1 MASNPITPE
10 VMQVRLARLEQKA
23 RAAGESAP
31 RIAARLA
38 AAALLDPLV
47 LPDRAR
53 HLWRYTDPRR
63 FVPTADPTLEAPLA
77 VAPSWQIPGP
87 HAGAALI
94 AGGALRNVE
103 IGDEA
108 RASGVE
114 IVDLH
119 TADDRDLLASIVTAN
134 HGFVEALNAASWT
147 GGVFI
152 RVPDGVHLGAPIAVR
167 VVAGGAGAT
176 TLPRLLV
183 LAGRGSEFEVVEVHV
198 DGSGGNLVLGVTELA
213 VGAGA
218 QVRYGLVQ
226 RWESGVTG
234 HLTARA
240 RLAAG
245 ARLQTSFA
253 TFGGDVCKVDIGA
266 VLAGEGAEAETFG
279 IALGAE
285 LQHFDQHTEHIHEAR
300 HTQSNLHVK
309 VALTGAARSVYTGM
323 IRIAATA
330 PGSEAYQENRNLLLS
345 RDARAETIPELEI
358 LTDDVKCSHGATV
371 APLEPEQL
379 FYLRSRGLPANQAQR
394 LIVYG
399 FLDETLQRLPEPT
412 RERIEALIAARLHEE

>member
-1 MASNPITPE
+1 MASKAIIAE
-10 VMQVRLARLEQKA
+10 AEQVRLAHLERRA
-23 RAAGESAP
+23 RSFGEDESRISA
-31 RIAARLA
+31 RRT

-47 LPDRAR
+47 LPGRAR

-63 FVPTADPTLEAPLA
+63 FVPASDPTIEMPLA
-77 VAPSWQIPGP
+77 VTPSWQISPP
-87 HAGAALI
+87 HAGAGLI
-94 AGGALRNVE
+94 AGGALRAIEV
-103 IGDEA
+103 GDEA
-108 RASGVE
+108 RAAGVE

-119 TADDRDLLASIVTAN
+119 TADDEGLFGSIVTAD
-134 HGFVEALNAASWT
+134 HGFVEALNAAAWT
-147 GGVFI
+147 GGVLI
-152 RVPDGVHLGAPIAVR
+152 RVPDGVHLGAPIAIR
-167 VVAGGAGAT
+167 VVAGGAAAT
-176 TLPRLLV
+176 TMPRILII
-183 LAGRGSEFEVVEVHV
+183 AGPGSEFEVVEVHV
-198 DGSGGNLVLGVTELA
+198 EGGAGNLVLGVTELA
-213 VGAGA
+213 LGAGA
-218 QVRYGLVQ
+218 LVRYGLVQ
-226 RWESGVTG
+226 RWEPGVAG

-253 TFGGDVCKVDIGA
+253 TFGGDVCKVDLGV

-279 IALGAE
+279 VALGAE
-285 LQHFDQHTEHIHEAR
+285 TQHFDQHTEHIHEAR
-300 HTQSNLHVK
+300 HTRSNLHVK

-330 PGSEAYQENRNLLLS
+330 AGSEAYQENRNLLLS

-379 FYLRSRGLPANQAQR
+379 FYLRSRGLPASQAQR

-399 FLDETLQRLPEPT
+399 FLDETLQRLPNAT
-412 RERIEALIAARLHEE
+412 RERIGALIAARLHED